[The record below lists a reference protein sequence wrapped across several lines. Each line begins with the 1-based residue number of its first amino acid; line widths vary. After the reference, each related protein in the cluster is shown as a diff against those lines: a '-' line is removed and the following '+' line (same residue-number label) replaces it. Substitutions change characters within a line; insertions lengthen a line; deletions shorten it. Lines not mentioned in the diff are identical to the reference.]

1 MSITATE
8 TIVATD
14 DARAA
19 ISADYAGAGVRKA
32 RADET
37 ARLAQAL
44 ARAFEDDPVSAWF
57 FPDESDRLA
66 RLERMYRL
74 IFVPDHVGYGEAY
87 TVDDHAGVA
96 LWTPPGE
103 GKLSPMETLQLMP
116 TIARIFGRWTP
127 RALRGLSY
135 QESKYPER
143 PHYHLV
149 FMGVEPQHQGEGIG
163 SQLMRPV
170 LRRFDR
176 EGMPVYL
183 EASTLRARALYL
195 RHGFEDLDVMRFP
208 GGGPPMWR
216 MWREPA

>member
-1 MSITATE
+1 MSITASQ
-8 TIVATD
+8 TIVTTAEPQAALAADHAAT
-14 DARAA
+14 
-19 ISADYAGAGVRKA
+19 GVRKA
-32 RADET
+32 RPDEA

-57 FPDESDRLA
+57 FPDESDRLE

-74 IFVPDHVGYGEAY
+74 LFVPDHVRYGEAY
-87 TVDDHAGVA
+87 TSGGYAGVA

-103 GKLSPMETLQLMP
+103 GKLSAMETLRLMP

-149 FMGVEPQHQGEGIG
+149 FIGVEPQRQGQGIG

-183 EASTLRARALYL
+183 EASTQGSRALYL

-208 GGGPPMWR
+208 
-216 MWREPA
+216 

>member
-1 MSITATE
+1 
-8 TIVATD
+8 
-14 DARAA
+14 
-19 ISADYAGAGVRKA
+19 
-32 RADET
+32 
-37 ARLAQAL
+37 
-44 ARAFEDDPVSAWF
+44 
-57 FPDESDRLA
+57 
-66 RLERMYRL
+66 MYRL
-74 IFVPDHVGYGEAY
+74 LFVADHVGYGEAY
-87 TVDDHAGVA
+87 TVDGYAGVA

-103 GKLSPMETLQLMP
+103 GKLSPMETLRLLP
-116 TIARIFGRWTP
+116 TVARTFGRWTP

-149 FMGVEPQHQGEGIG
+149 FIGVEPQRQGQGIG

-183 EASTLRARALYL
+183 EASTLRSRALYL